1 MKAPNNDN
9 LVQIF
14 NANLDNLFSLS
25 TTLME
30 RTRES
35 MYVEV
40 LINYLQKDINK
51 LRLVVDKISS
61 EASLQDYEIISSISN
76 LRYKIASKSYCAN
89 DIEKTLAI
97 VDGFPVWKGDVYMV
111 CAYAYARLDKHVK
124 SKILF
129 KKAFNALNGIGAK
142 RRALLALQNYIVAE
156 SNIYDGKKLIGE
168 YKHLIRKAI
177 QFGYPTI
184 AAGGYLN
191 LSRQFQKHGAIRTAL
206 KNIEKAEY
214 LIDED
219 SGILQ
224 YYLILSHKCHLLIQL
239 NRKDEARILIDEL
252 THNNHKEII
261 ENVKFLESLICDDG
275 NKLEKL
281 NLNSMVDSWKERVTS
296 KKEIK
301 LGKLEEKLIEF
312 ISESPRTKIEI
323 ISHLYGQNLDY
334 VVLDNRFK
342 NLIGR
347 FRKKVPDLIVFEDEK
362 YRISDTMFLKEL
374 GSEV

>member
-1 MKAPNNDN
+1 
-9 LVQIF
+9 
-14 NANLDNLFSLS
+14 
-25 TTLME
+25 ME
-30 RTRES
+30 KTRES

-51 LRLVVDKISS
+51 LKLVVNKISS
-61 EASLQDYEIISSISN
+61 ETSLQDYEIINSISN
-76 LRYKIASKSYCAN
+76 LRYKIASKSYSVN
-89 DIEKTLAI
+89 DIEKTLLI
-97 VDGFPVWKGDVYMV
+97 VEQFPVWKGDVYSV
-111 CAYAYARLDKHVK
+111 CAYAYARLGKHVK

-129 KKAFNALNGIGAK
+129 KKAYNALNEIGAK

-156 SNIYDGKKLIGE
+156 SNIHDEKKLIGE

-177 QFGYPTI
+177 KFGHPTI

-191 LSRQFQKHGAIRTAL
+191 LSRQFQRHGAIRTAL
-206 KNIEKAEY
+206 KNIEKAES
-214 LIDED
+214 LIEKD

-224 YYLILSHKCHLLIQL
+224 YFLILSHKCHLLIQL
-239 NRKDEARILIDEL
+239 NRKDESRILLDEL
-252 THNNHKEII
+252 TCSNHKEII
-261 ENVKFLESLICDDG
+261 ENVKFLELLIVEDEK
-275 NKLEKL
+275 KLKNL
-281 NLNSMVDSWKERVTS
+281 NLNSMTDSWKERVTS

-301 LGKLEEKLIEF
+301 LGRLEEKLVEF

-347 FRKKVPDLIVFEDEK
+347 FRKKVPDLIIFENDK
-362 YRISDTMFLKEL
+362 YRISDTMFLKEFI
-374 GSEV
+374 SEA